1 MSTYIKGGIVTK
13 ITILDKNAFQEN
25 KLKEYFDLNLYTK
38 DKNNYYLKEYI
49 LNKSIKSYREE
60 ILKLTNSKADSIE
73 NSEAYIL
80 NTNANTLLKE
90 KIILTNNHEKYF
102 FENYKKMAFET
113 DSKTENIEDLNIII
127 HMIPIIW
134 STEKISAESINFF
147 CIFINNLIKKSLN
160 NKLKDCSWFTI
171 MT

>member
-80 NTNANTLLKE
+80 NTNAN
-90 KIILTNNHEKYF
+90 IILGIKRQITKIGF
-102 FENYKKMAFET
+102 SF
-113 DSKTENIEDLNIII
+113 KTLDNIAEYILSNITYTI
-127 HMIPIIW
+127 
-134 STEKISAESINFF
+134 
-147 CIFINNLIKKSLN
+147 
-160 NKLKDCSWFTI
+160 NKL
-171 MT
+171 

>member
-1 MSTYIKGGIVTK
+1 MT
-13 ITILDKNAFQEN
+13 
-25 KLKEYFDLNLYTK
+25 
-38 DKNNYYLKEYI
+38 
-49 LNKSIKSYREE
+49 
-60 ILKLTNSKADSIE
+60 
-73 NSEAYIL
+73 
-80 NTNANTLLKE
+80 
-90 KIILTNNHEKYF
+90 
-102 FENYKKMAFET
+102 FET